1 MQAGWMM
8 GVMLAALVVAPAAT
22 FSAESRKPKEIV
34 VVGSKAKKSS
44 GQYVLTRPAH
54 PARAHKIDALSW
66 KMKVHKQKAAKA
78 GRRLTD
84 CEGYAYMTQNV
95 FGGSC
100 R

>member
-22 FSAESRKPKEIV
+22 VAAEDR
-34 VVGSKAKKSS
+34 S
-44 GQYVLTRPAH
+44 GQYVLTRTTH
-54 PARAHKIDALSW
+54 PAKVGKTDAASW
-66 KMKVHKQKAAKA
+66 KAKAHKQKAAKA
-78 GRRLTD
+78 GRRIVD

-95 FGGSC
+95 LGGSC